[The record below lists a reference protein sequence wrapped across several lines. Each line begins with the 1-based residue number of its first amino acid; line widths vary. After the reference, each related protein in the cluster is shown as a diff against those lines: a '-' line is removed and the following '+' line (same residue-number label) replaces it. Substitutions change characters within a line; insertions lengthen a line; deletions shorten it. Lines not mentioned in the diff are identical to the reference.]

1 MRDAAPR
8 SAIQGVP
15 FAIPRQPMSFV
26 NTSILLCLG
35 ALFVAASGCNR
46 ARVITP
52 IPQSVVNA
60 APAPLTAEDVRI
72 GREAMPLSE
81 VSFMLR
87 GGTSQPTII
96 ADVNRRHIPEKIS
109 PELELQLSEN
119 GAGPNLIAALKDE
132 KNILTRNQKN
142 AFDKNMNDDATRQQG
157 RAQAAQTAAVARS
170 QTQEEERQR
179 LVALQNETYR
189 IVEKKQKEQA
199 AHDANQIR
207 EVDARFKAFEGQNR
221 SKKQRSVVLWRR

>member
-1 MRDAAPR
+1 MHGAAPH

-52 IPQSVVNA
+52 IPQPVVNA

-157 RAQAAQTAAVARS
+157 RAQASQTAAVARS

-221 SKKQRSVVLWRR
+221 SKKQPSVVLRRR